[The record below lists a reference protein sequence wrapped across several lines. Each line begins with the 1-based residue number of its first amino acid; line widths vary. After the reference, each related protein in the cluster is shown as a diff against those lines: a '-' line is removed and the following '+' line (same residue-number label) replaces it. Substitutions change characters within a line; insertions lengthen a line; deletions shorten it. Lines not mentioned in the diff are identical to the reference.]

1 MLPYAPWLV
10 WVIPMI
16 GAIATPVFAKIH
28 HKVRDY
34 MAVLFSLMAAAFALS
49 MIPDMVID
57 TVVNYDPLLLNTTN
71 KPEHIPFDWVV
82 PWIPAANINAGVLV
96 DPLSVFMANVA
107 ACISALIMIYS
118 LGYMAHEEPNSDL
131 TRYWFFMQLFIG
143 GMTLLVMSDNFFQLF
158 LGWEV
163 IGTCSYGLIGFW
175 HKKSNIIDEPYPM
188 LQRSEGDYNAHCGM
202 KAFVTTRIG
211 DVALLAA
218 ILIIYL
224 YAGTLNFLELIE
236 HMGWVGELSRAG
248 LLTLVTILLFFGPIG
263 KSAQFPLHVWLP
275 EAMAGPT
282 TVSALI
288 HAATLVKAGV
298 YLVARVL
305 PMFHHAL
312 WVEGYTEVITF
323 FTTVGWI
330 GGFTAFL
337 AASMALVAR
346 EIKKVLAYSTV
357 SQIGYMMLA
366 LGMGG
371 LAVESTTGFLAGTFH
386 LLSHALFKALL
397 FLSAG
402 AILHATETKYM
413 DEMGGLKEYMPI
425 THKVMWVGAL
435 ALSGFPGF
443 SGFWSKDII
452 FLVTFENGQY
462 ALFALAAIT
471 AAMTAFY
478 TFRMMGMTFYYPK
491 SDHIIKLEREGH
503 HVHEAPPIMW
513 VPLAILAGL
522 TLIVSVFGLFNFEGR
537 LHDYF
542 TGHVATTLAFEFAHI
557 NTTVALISICMVFLG
572 IVPAYFIYIKQQFSA
587 TEMGRNP
594 IIAGLHNFLTNR
606 WYINAFY
613 YKVFVYGTIRVFKA
627 ILDKFELGI
636 IDRSHYVFA
645 EKAIDAARISSK
657 GLETQGFNA
666 LSYFVAKIGIALSKV
681 NEFIDQRIV
690 DGFINGIAGIGKR
703 LSKIFGRLQT
713 GIVEQYVALLTTGI
727 VVVVIIALFVLGGFP

>member
-1 MLPYAPWLV
+1 MLPYAPWLC
-10 WVIPMI
+10 WVVPML
-16 GAIATPVFAKIH
+16 GAVATPGFAKIH
-28 HKVRDY
+28 PKVRDY
-34 MAVLFSLMAAAFALS
+34 FAVLFSLVAAAFALS
-49 MIPDMVID
+49 MIPDIVID
-57 TVVNYDPLLLNTTN
+57 TAVNYDPLKLNTTGA
-71 KPEHIPFDWVV
+71 PEHIPFDWKV
-82 PWIPAANINAGVLV
+82 PWIPYVNINAGVLV

-107 ACISALIMIYS
+107 TCISALIMIYS
-118 LGYMAHEEPNSDL
+118 LGYMSHDPDR

-143 GMTLLVMSDNFFQLF
+143 GMTLLVMADNFLQLF
-158 LGWEV
+158 IGWEV
-163 IGTCSYGLIGFW
+163 VGMCSYGLIGFW
-175 HKKSNIIDEPYPM
+175 HKKPNMIDEPYPM
-188 LQRSEGDYNAHCGM
+188 LRRSEGDYNAHCGM

-218 ILIIYL
+218 ILIIFM

-236 HMGWVGELSRAG
+236 HTGWIGELSRAG
-248 LLTLVTILLFFGPIG
+248 LLTIVAILLFFGPIG

-288 HAATLVKAGV
+288 HAATMVKAGV

-305 PMFHHAL
+305 PLFHHAL
-312 WVEGYTEVITF
+312 WIDGYTEVTTF

-371 LAVESTTGFLAGTFH
+371 LAIESTTGFLAGTFH

-402 AILHATETKYM
+402 AILHSTETKYL
-413 DEMGGLKEYMPI
+413 DEMGGLKEHMPI
-425 THKVMWVGAL
+425 TFKVMWVGAL

-452 FLVTFENGQY
+452 FLATFENGQY
-462 ALFALAAIT
+462 ALLALAAIT
-471 AAMTAFY
+471 ASMTAFY

-491 SDHIIKLEREGH
+491 SDHILKLEREGH
-503 HVHEAPPIMW
+503 HVHEAPPVMW

-542 TGHVATTLAFEFAHI
+542 TGHVVTPLTIEFVHI
-557 NTTVALISICMVFLG
+557 NPLVALISIGMVGLG
-572 IVPAYFIYIKQQFSA
+572 IVPGYFIYIKQKYSA
-587 TEMGRNP
+587 VEMGRNP
-594 IIAGLHNFLTNR
+594 IVAGLHKFLTNR

-613 YKVFVYGTIRVFKA
+613 YKVFVYGTIRLFKA
-627 ILDKFELGI
+627 LLDKIELGI
-636 IDRSHYVFA
+636 IDRAHYVFA
-645 EKAIDAARISSK
+645 EKAIDGARVSSA
-657 GLETQGFNA
+657 GLETRGFNA
-666 LSYFVAKIGIALSKV
+666 LSYYIARLGITLSKV
-681 NEFIDQRIV
+681 NDFIDVRIV
-690 DGFINGIAGIGKR
+690 DGIVNGVAGTGKK
-703 LSKIFGRLQT
+703 LSKAFGRLQT
-713 GIVEQYVALLTTGI
+713 GIIEQYVALLATG
-727 VVVVIIALFVLGGFP
+727 VVFIVIIALYLLGGFP

>member
-1 MLPYAPWLV
+1 
-10 WVIPMI
+10 
-16 GAIATPVFAKIH
+16 
-28 HKVRDY
+28 
-34 MAVLFSLMAAAFALS
+34 
-49 MIPDMVID
+49 
-57 TVVNYDPLLLNTTN
+57 
-71 KPEHIPFDWVV
+71 
-82 PWIPAANINAGVLV
+82 
-96 DPLSVFMANVA
+96 
-107 ACISALIMIYS
+107 
-118 LGYMAHEEPNSDL
+118 
-131 TRYWFFMQLFIG
+131 
-143 GMTLLVMSDNFFQLF
+143 
-158 LGWEV
+158 
-163 IGTCSYGLIGFW
+163 
-175 HKKSNIIDEPYPM
+175 
-188 LQRSEGDYNAHCGM
+188 
-202 KAFVTTRIG
+202 
-211 DVALLAA
+211 
-218 ILIIYL
+218 
-224 YAGTLNFLELIE
+224 
-236 HMGWVGELSRAG
+236 
-248 LLTLVTILLFFGPIG
+248 
-263 KSAQFPLHVWLP
+263 

-305 PMFHHAL
+305 PLFHHAL

-371 LAVESTTGFLAGTFH
+371 LAIESTTGFLAANFH

-402 AILHATETKYM
+402 AIIHATETKYM

-443 SGFWSKDII
+443 SGFWSKDVI

-462 ALFALAAIT
+462 ALFTIAAVT

-491 SDHIIKLEREGH
+491 SAHSLKLEREGH
-503 HVHEAPPIMW
+503 HVHEAPAVMW

-522 TLIVSVFGLFNFEGR
+522 TLIVSVFGYFNFEGR

-542 TGHVATTLAFEFAHI
+542 TGHATTTLTIEFAHVNPI
-557 NTTVALISICMVFLG
+557 VALTSAGMVGLG
-572 IVPAYFIYIKQQFSA
+572 IVPAYFIYIKQKYSA
-587 TEMGRNP
+587 ADMGRNP
-594 IIAGLHNFLTNR
+594 IIAGLHKFLTNR

-613 YKVFVYGTIRVFKA
+613 YKVFVYGTIRMFKLL
-627 ILDKFELGI
+627 LDKIELGI
-636 IDRSHYVFA
+636 IDKSHYVVA
-645 EKAIDAARISSK
+645 SKTIDGARASSA
-657 GLETQGFNA
+657 GLETRGFNA
-666 LSYFVAKIGIALSKV
+666 LSYFIAMLGITLSKV
-681 NEFIDQRIV
+681 SNFIDVRIV
-690 DGFINGIAGIGKR
+690 DGIINGIAGTGKK
-703 LSKIFGRLQT
+703 LSNAFGKLQT
-713 GIVEQYVALLTTGI
+713 GIVEQYVALLATGI
-727 VVVVIIALFVLGGFP
+727 VVTVIIVLYLLGGFP